1 MFELRTT
8 RICWFHAGKK
18 EESKDFFQRSS
29 RRTDVIS
36 QSYSHA
42 RSFTMVLWRYTW
54 YLSNNNVRSHVD
66 RNSVAIWNCV
76 RKKLKVMWYKQIWSK
91 MKQRA
96 REFLFL
102 LIIILLF
109 RYHFSL
115 LWSASSYT
123 VRNCCLLLLAVMML
137 ERERT
142 KEGKSISCSPIN
154 GCREK
159 ENRKQI
165 KQTNKMFYMYVRC
178 ADSFYPATFSSD
190 MAFFYTRN
198 IFKHTF

>member
-1 MFELRTT
+1 M
-8 RICWFHAGKK
+8 RIYTFLSIYCKTLFRFPISFVCQSCREKYVRITYYTHMLIPCRKK
-18 EESKDFFQRSS
+18 GRKSKDFSQRSL
-29 RRTDVIS
+29 DVIS

-76 RKKLKVMWYKQIWSK
+76 WKKLKVMWYKQIWSK

-115 LWSASSYT
+115 LFFFGSHDAWTRANKRREINFVQSYKW
-123 VRNCCLLLLAVMML
+123 MQ
-137 ERERT
+137 
-142 KEGKSISCSPIN
+142 KK
-154 GCREK
+154 
-159 ENRKQI
+159 RKQE
-165 KQTNKMFYMYVRC
+165 TNK
-178 ADSFYPATFSSD
+178 T
-190 MAFFYTRN
+190 N
-198 IFKHTF
+198 K